1 MNTDVNGKLLTT
13 VRLGEYAM
21 NVSKAGY
28 LFHSENIEVNSVSS
42 IEKPF
47 HFKVFLEPIPPVEE
61 PVVTEAEAPKIILK
75 NIFFE
80 TGSAELL
87 SKSDSEISR
96 LSKLLTDNPEMR
108 IKILGHTDDVGKEID
123 NQKLSEARAKAV
135 HDRLLNKGI
144 AKDRLRYEGK
154 GESEPVADNG
164 TEEGRK
170 SNRRTEFFI
179 LR

>member
-1 MNTDVNGKLLTT
+1 M
-13 VRLGEYAM
+13 
-21 NVSKAGY
+21 
-28 LFHSENIEVNSVSS
+28 
-42 IEKPF
+42 
-47 HFKVFLEPIPPVEE
+47 
-61 PVVTEAEAPKIILK
+61 
-75 NIFFE
+75 
-80 TGSAELL
+80 L